1 MSPMDEDADIEPNDH
16 ALRQV
21 IGVLTPLR
29 QHRQARAERSRQR
42 IEQNLETLREQLLN
56 CQATWSQ
63 ERDRQQVLRQQLS
76 DTYLQQRLELKD
88 IDRWHEQE
96 RRMLDRLAHIRQS
109 VSQLRA
115 RIEEQEQ
122 QLQRALLELK
132 TRQRAVEKLACMTDS
147 LNGE

>member
-1 MSPMDEDADIEPNDH
+1 
-16 ALRQV
+16 
-21 IGVLTPLR
+21 
-29 QHRQARAERSRQR
+29 
-42 IEQNLETLREQLLN
+42 
-56 CQATWSQ
+56 
-63 ERDRQQVLRQQLS
+63 
-76 DTYLQQRLELKD
+76 
-88 IDRWHEQE
+88 
-96 RRMLDRLAHIRQS
+96 MLDRLAHIRQS

>member
-1 MSPMDEDADIEPNDH
+1 MSPMDEDVDIEPNDH

-63 ERDRQQVLRQQLS
+63 ERDRQQLLRQQLS
-76 DTYLQQRLELKD
+76 
-88 IDRWHEQE
+88 
-96 RRMLDRLAHIRQS
+96 MLPANS
-109 VSQLRA
+109 KPSSMACNSPVRA
-115 RIEEQEQ
+115 
-122 QLQRALLELK
+122 
-132 TRQRAVEKLACMTDS
+132 
-147 LNGE
+147 